1 MATKRSLA
9 TKLGVVAGFERPDAA
24 LEQYPTPPELA
35 AHVVHLADLH
45 GDVDGRTVID
55 LGTGTGMLALAAALR
70 GPARVVGLELHGDAL
85 ATAEANERRVA
96 ASAPVHW
103 VRGDATRPP
112 FVSNAFDLV
121 ACQALLV
128 NLPEPAAALDAFVGL
143 SSDRVA
149 AVEPDNADVSVDS
162 TVDSEVDLERRVRT
176 AYIRGVRTDV
186 AIGDRLERLFREAGL
201 DSVRTRRHYH
211 RKIVEPPYDRASLS
225 AAARKASGAGLADHE
240 AELRRALTTA
250 EYDELRAAWREM
262 GRSVVDAMREGTYRR
277 VEVVPFDVV
286 VGRVAA
292 GG

>member
-1 MATKRSLA
+1 MRTFSPEYLRRTREGLWERSTAALSDLSLPDRDRILDAGAGTGEFAGVLA
-9 TKLGVVAGFERPDAA
+9 RESPAEVICLDADADLLGV
-24 LEQYPTPPELA
+24 
-35 AHVVHLADLH
+35 
-45 GDVDGRTVID
+45 
-55 LGTGTGMLALAAALR
+55 
-70 GPARVVGLELHGDAL
+70 AREETGLE
-85 ATAEANERRVA
+85 T
-96 ASAPVHW
+96 

-112 FVSNAFDLV
+112 FVSDAFDLV

-186 AIGDRLERLFREAGL
+186 AMGGRLERLFREAGL

-240 AELRRALTTA
+240 AELRRALATA

-262 GRSVVDAMREGTYRR
+262 GRSVVEAMREGTYRR

-286 VGRVAA
+286 VGRVAD